1 MFLTT
6 RDLDQK
12 LKTGYVNGVYLF
24 YGEEAYLKRYY
35 LDKFRKICC
44 PDPDLEV
51 FNHAI
56 VQGGDLAA
64 FERELAALPLF
75 GSGRLVELR
84 DTDFNKIKSDD
95 LTGLCDLLTKAED
108 ITVLIDTLPEELP
121 VGTSK
126 RPSPQLA
133 ALAKVAGAVNFERQ
147 TPQKLTVWIGK
158 HFAAEKIAADP
169 EVCRMLIDL
178 CSPDMFILASEI
190 DKLAAYLHAIDQDT
204 LTPEIIRQVAS
215 PNKIFGAFDFANAIL
230 AGDTAAA
237 LSVFADMRQ
246 RRERPEN
253 ILGTL
258 SRITGELLT
267 VRTLCDQGMAP
278 ADIGAA
284 LKLSDYPLRLRI
296 TAAKKSTP
304 ERLKAAFD
312 RCAAADLLLKSSSL
326 PGYALIE
333 RLILFEATVSG

>member
-1 MFLTT
+1 MYLTT

-12 LKTGYVNGVYLF
+12 LKTGFVTGVFLF
-24 YGEEAYLKRYY
+24 YGEEAYLKHYY
-35 LDKFRKICC
+35 LDKFRKLCC
-44 PDPDLEV
+44 PDADLAV

-64 FERELAALPLF
+64 FERELSALPLF

-84 DTDFNKIKSDD
+84 DTDFSRMKTDD
-95 LTGLCDLLTKAED
+95 LNSLCTLLSQAD
-108 ITVLIDTLPEELP
+108 GITVIVDALPEELP

-147 TPQKLTVWIGK
+147 TPQKLVVWIGK
-158 HFAAEKIAADP
+158 HFASEKIAADS
-169 EVCRMLIDL
+169 EVCRMLIDT
-178 CSPDMFILASEI
+178 CSADMFILANEI
-190 DKLAAYLHAIDQDT
+190 DKLSAYLHATNQST
-204 LTPEIIRQVAS
+204 LTPEAIRLVAS
-215 PNKIFGAFDFANAIL
+215 PTKVFGAFDFTNAIL

-258 SRITGELLT
+258 SRMTGELLT
-267 VRTLCDQGMAP
+267 VRTLCDQGMSP

-284 LKLSDYPLRLRI
+284 LKISDYPLRLRI
-296 TAAKKSTP
+296 AAAKKSTP
-304 ERLKAAFD
+304 QRLKSAFD

-333 RLILFEATVSG
+333 RLILFEASVSG